1 LYAKKPKG
9 TEMKRLS
16 LDHVMAAFVLL
27 SMMLVTAC
35 AAIGVP
41 SPDTFNKRALAGYS
55 TVEGIAKTASELR
68 TAGKLSDADRDNV
81 VATSR
86 TAIAGLDLA
95 RQVHSAN
102 PQAGEDKLSATI
114 TVLAALQAYLATKG
128 AK

>member
-1 LYAKKPKG
+1 
-9 TEMKRLS
+9 MRRLHQTW
-16 LDHVMAAFVLL
+16 LLFAFLLL
-27 SMMLVTAC
+27 SAC
-35 AAIGVP
+35 AQLGVP

-55 TVEGIAKTASELR
+55 TVEGIAKTATELR

-102 PQAGEDKLSATI
+102 PQAGEDKLTATI
-114 TVLAALQAYLATKG
+114 AVLTALQAYMATKG